1 MGTAVDDLL
10 VAYDRQVRVW
20 IPTWA
25 TVERDGP
32 LLRVLDLDEG
42 VFITYTDLAGTDGAD
57 LDALIARQRG
67 DRPTEWKLHGHD
79 LPADLGDRLRTAG
92 FVAEPTETVM
102 AGPAGPLAETLP
114 VVPDGV
120 RLREV
125 SSRADLDRAG
135 AVRPD
140 LADRLSPELTNDPQS
155 VTVVVAEAGDEV
167 VAVGWVRYLAGT
179 GFATLWGG
187 TTAPAWRRRGIY
199 QALVVYRARLASAR
213 GFAFLQVDARDTS
226 RPILARMGL
235 RPLTAT
241 TPYVYTP

>member
-1 MGTAVDDLL
+1 MTTVADELL
-10 VAYDRQVRVW
+10 AAYDRQVRVW
-20 IPTWA
+20 VPGWA

-42 VFITYTDLAGTDGAD
+42 VFITYTDLAGLDGAD

-79 LPADLGDRLRTAG
+79 LPADLGDRLRAAG
-92 FVAEPTETVM
+92 FVPDEIETVM
-102 AGPAGPLAETLP
+102 VGPARPLAETLP
-114 VVPDGV
+114 VLPDGV

-125 SSRADLDRAG
+125 STPADLGRATGDRSGVADG
-135 AVRPD
+135 
-140 LADRLSPELTNDPQS
+140 LARELANDPQS

-167 VAVGWVRYLAGT
+167 VAAAWVRYLAGT

-187 TTAPAWRRRGIY
+187 HTAPAWRRQGIY
-199 QALVVYRARLASAR
+199 QALVAYRARLADAR
-213 GFAFLQVDARDTS
+213 GFAFLQVDARETS
-226 RPILARMGL
+226 RPTLGRLGFQ
-235 RPLTAT
+235 PLTTT